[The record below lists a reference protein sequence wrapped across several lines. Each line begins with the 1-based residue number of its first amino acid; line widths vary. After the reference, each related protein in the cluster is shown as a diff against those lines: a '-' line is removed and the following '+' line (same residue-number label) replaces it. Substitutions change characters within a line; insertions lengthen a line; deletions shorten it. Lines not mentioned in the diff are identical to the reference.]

1 MTSKTAASLNQ
12 LGARLLVS
20 GDDRQNV
27 GLDPKSN
34 HHKTIST
41 TAGNTFAGRAGIE
54 ARAEGRRRY
63 VPPHLTEAEKAR
75 WYAGWDSANE
85 TGVST

>member
-12 LGARLLVS
+12 LGAWLLVS
-20 GDDRQNV
+20 ADDGQDV
-27 GLDPKSN
+27 GLDPKNN
-34 HHKTIST
+34 HPRTIST
-41 TAGNTFAGRAGIE
+41 TAGNTLAGRAGIE
-54 ARAEGRRRY
+54 ARAEGRKRH